1 MNRLVVLVAGVGIA
15 QIVSWGSLYYAIGV
29 LGKPMREDLGVSE
42 LFVFS
47 AFTAGLLVSGT
58 LAPLTGRCIDRFGGR
73 VVLACGSVVAAIALA
88 TIAMAPN
95 AGTMV
100 AGWLLAGAAM
110 SASLYDP
117 AFATLSQ
124 HTGPSYRRAV
134 TALTLLGGFASTVF
148 WPLSQW
154 LLDAHGWRWTLGCY
168 AVLQLALCLPIHLL
182 VIPHGSPHARARD
195 PAASVVRSAG
205 FSDPRLRFLSAAFA
219 MTSFVT
225 GVVGVHMVGL
235 LSGAGLTTKEAVAIS
250 MLMGPM
256 QVAGRIVELVF
267 ARRVR
272 TVTVGVIAFLLISSA
287 VGILIVSHAWMWA
300 VVFVAAY
307 GFGNGVMTIVKGTTP
322 AELYGREGLG
332 ELLGYLSRAN
342 AYATALGPAAWTAL
356 ALGLGRSGG
365 LVAVAAI
372 GLGGLAAFKIA
383 TRSRTTAVAAERT

>member
-1 MNRLVVLVAGVGIA
+1 
-15 QIVSWGSLYYAIGV
+15 
-29 LGKPMREDLGVSE
+29 
-42 LFVFS
+42 
-47 AFTAGLLVSGT
+47 
-58 LAPLTGRCIDRFGGR
+58 
-73 VVLACGSVVAAIALA
+73 
-88 TIAMAPN
+88 
-95 AGTMV
+95 
-100 AGWLLAGAAM
+100 M

-124 HTGPSYRRAV
+124 HTGASYRRAV

-154 LLDAHGWRWTLGCY
+154 LFDAHGWRWTLGCY

-182 VIPHGSPHARARD
+182 VIPRGSAHARAHDRGAD
-195 PAASVVRSAG
+195 TRSAG

-307 GFGNGVMTIVKGTTP
+307 GFGNGVMTIVKGTIP

-365 LVAVAAI
+365 LVAVAAV
-372 GLGGLAAFKIA
+372 GLGGLAAFSIA
-383 TRSRTTAVAAERT
+383 TRSRTAAVAAERT

>member
-15 QIVSWGSLYYAIGV
+15 QIASWGSLYYAIGV
-29 LGKPMREDLGVSE
+29 LGRPMREDLGVSE

-58 LAPLTGRCIDRFGGR
+58 LAPFTGRCIDRFGGR

-88 TIAMAPN
+88 TLAMAPN

-124 HTGPSYRRAV
+124 HTGASYRRAV

-154 LLDAHGWRWTLGCY
+154 LFDAHGWRWTLGCY
-168 AVLQLALCLPIHLL
+168 AVLQLAMCLPIHLIA
-182 VIPHGSPHARARD
+182 IPRGSPHARARD

-272 TVTVGVIAFLLISSA
+272 TVTVGVVAFLLISSA

-307 GFGNGVMTIVKGTTP
+307 GFGNGVMTIVKGTIP

-356 ALGLGRSGG
+356 ALALGRGGG
-365 LVAVAAI
+365 LAAVAAI
-372 GLGGLAAFKIA
+372 GLGGLAAFSVA
-383 TRSRTTAVAAERT
+383 TRSRMAAIVPERT